1 MNKIFKLFAALL
13 VFAVFIAC
21 GEKKSEPK
29 ATTEQSEKA
38 AELTED
44 DFTIEEKKEE
54 APVAESGIIDGINAK
69 QTFKQSCAVCHGT
82 DGKLGANGSKDLS
95 LSTLT
100 IDEKINMI
108 TKGKGVM
115 IAFEAILKP
124 EEIKAVAKYTE
135 QLKG

>member
-1 MNKIFKLFAALL
+1 MNRILNIFIALL
-13 VFAVFIAC
+13 IIAGLGSC
-21 GEKKSEPK
+21 SEKKQEVK
-29 ATTEQSEKA
+29 ATTNTETPATVTA
-38 AELTED
+38 AD

-54 APVAESGIIDGINAK
+54 APEAESGVIDGINAK
-69 QTFKQSCAVCHGT
+69 QIFKQSCAVCHGT

-95 LSTLT
+95 QSTLT
-100 IDEKINMI
+100 LDEKINMI

-115 IAFEAILKP
+115 IAFEAVLSP

>member
-1 MNKIFKLFAALL
+1 MNEIFKVSIALLAFAAF
-13 VFAVFIAC
+13 VAC
-21 GEKKSEPK
+21 SEKKSESKP
-29 ATTEQSEKA
+29 ANEQTEAA
-38 AELTED
+38 AETTED
-44 DFTIEEKKEE
+44 DFTIDEKKEE
-54 APVAESGIIDGINAK
+54 APVAESGVIDGINAK
-69 QTFKQSCAVCHGT
+69 QLFKQSCAVCHGT

-100 IDEKINMI
+100 LDEKINMI

-115 IAFEAILKP
+115 IAFEAVLTP